1 MNREIDQFCIDY
13 WESVVYSDEEDKTT
27 DPKDNKPESGTDSI
41 EDDDSDGPDYEEIKK
56 QVGICSIL

>member
-27 DPKDNKPESGTDSI
+27 DPKNTKPESGTDLI

-56 QVGICSIL
+56 QVWSIL

>member
-27 DPKDNKPESGTDSI
+27 DPKNTKPESDSI

-56 QVGICSIL
+56 QVGVCSIILF